1 MVLDFTG
8 GRCNLPTVMENN
20 EDISE
25 ERFLKGLREQFPDIK
40 PYGEDDWD
48 WTWGD
53 EGLEFLEVGDFG
65 MAELKFQQLI
75 ASQPGHPDG
84 YEGLALVYK
93 KMQRKREAG
102 ILIDEA
108 IRIARSLLEKGHMDQ
123 DALDEMI
130 LEQAEIRAM

>member
-1 MVLDFTG
+1 MALDFVG
-8 GRCNLPTVMENN
+8 GRCNLPTVMENEEHIP
-20 EDISE
+20 EDK
-25 ERFLKGLREQFPDIK
+25 FLKGLREQFPDIR

-53 EGLEFLEVGDFG
+53 EGLEFLEAGDMG
-65 MAELKFQQLI
+65 MAELRFQQLI
-75 ASQPGHPDG
+75 AAQPESPDG

-93 KMQRKREAG
+93 QIRRKREAG

-108 IRIARSLLEKGHMDQ
+108 IRIAGILVEKGHTDSEV
-123 DALDEMI
+123 LDEML